1 VALTMVSSMCTAQ
14 SLQESYF
21 KVNSHWLST
30 CELPMVSNWHKAL
43 EGVYNKMQ
51 AGWVCSC

>member
-1 VALTMVSSMCTAQ
+1 MALTMVSSMCTAQ